1 MENDVILNSLVM
13 FYGEMDLF
21 KFEIII
27 MVIMIIGSII
37 IFFIR
42 VIVS

>member
-1 MENDVILNSLVM
+1 MENDVTLNSLAM

-27 MVIMIIGSII
+27 MVIMITGSII
-37 IFFIR
+37 IRLIR
-42 VIVS
+42 VTAS